1 MILRFFRRIYWRFH
15 VLIQPITADSE
26 SAKILGSSSLFTMAT
41 LFWLISIYK
50 SIAKFY
56 IVNPLL
62 DRPKVG
68 IVFIL
73 ALAISVFIIL
83 TTNKEIENWGQRQ
96 GFLYKYVFGL
106 LSLIYVVG
114 SYIVFFGFT
123 L

>member
-1 MILRFFRRIYWRFH
+1 
-15 VLIQPITADSE
+15 
-26 SAKILGSSSLFTMAT
+26 MAT